1 MVGKYSWEENM
12 LGVPGEASEADC
24 NVELYQN
31 DTNNNDVLCL
41 LNTFY

>member
-12 LGVPGEASEADC
+12 LGVPGEAEADC

-31 DTNNNDVLCL
+31 DTINNDVLCL